1 MSDLFTSSKEK
12 IFFIAGPC
20 VLESLELA
28 LKVGVELAR
37 IREKLGVTIVFK
49 SSFDK
54 ANRTSL
60 DSFRGPGLET
70 GLKWLEKIKKETGLP
85 LLTDYHTPEQ
95 AEVVAE
101 VVDVLQVPAF
111 LCRQTDLLL
120 AGARTGKVLNIKKGQ
135 FVAPWDMQ
143 SVVQKVE
150 GFNQKLW
157 LTERGTSFGYNN
169 LVVDMR
175 SIPILSSL
183 GYPVVFDATHS
194 VQLPGG
200 QGRCSGG
207 QREFVPYLA
216 KSAVVCGASGV
227 FMEVHPEPEKA
238 LCDGPN
244 SWPLEKV
251 FPLLKQLLEF
261 WRLNCEYQESH

>member
-1 MSDLFTSSKEK
+1 MWDVNSIQNLSPIPCVPIPCLGILLPVPRNITKGLNKGMSDLFTSSKEK

-101 VVDVLQVPAF
+101 VVDVYRCLPFFAD
-111 LCRQTDLLL
+111 RQ
-120 AGARTGKVLNIKKGQ
+120 IY
-135 FVAPWDMQ
+135 F
-143 SVVQKVE
+143 
-150 GFNQKLW
+150 W
-157 LTERGTSFGYNN
+157 LE
-169 LVVDMR
+169 
-175 SIPILSSL
+175 
-183 GYPVVFDATHS
+183 
-194 VQLPGG
+194 PG
-200 QGRCSGG
+200 
-207 QREFVPYLA
+207 LA
-216 KSAVVCGASGV
+216 K
-227 FMEVHPEPEKA
+227 F
-238 LCDGPN
+238 
-244 SWPLEKV
+244 
-251 FPLLKQLLEF
+251 
-261 WRLNCEYQESH
+261 